1 MSQIAAVWK
10 NGTQHQMTLFCAV
23 VVAGEQTQVLRL
35 FVLPV
40 KSIIV
45 WIVWQHLIY
54 AMDRSVI
61 VKSYEMRDC
70 GQSSFSI

>member
-1 MSQIAAVWK
+1 MQNHDFILNMTIIIMSQIAAVWK

-54 AMDRSVI
+54 AMDRSS
-61 VKSYEMRDC
+61 K
-70 GQSSFSI
+70 GQ